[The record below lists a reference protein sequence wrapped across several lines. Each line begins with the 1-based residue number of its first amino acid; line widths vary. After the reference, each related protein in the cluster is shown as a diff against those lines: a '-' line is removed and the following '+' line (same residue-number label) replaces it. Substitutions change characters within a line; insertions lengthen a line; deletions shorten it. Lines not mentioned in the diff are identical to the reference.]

1 MGCYLVSL
9 FLFHTP
15 LLFWFERRTKV
26 IDMWKVV
33 GTKGQVERLACWDF
47 ILADAE
53 LASIMGKGNEAKG
66 KAMLEMMKAVR
77 ACDADGDGN
86 IDGVE
91 FQRLYLPSV
100 LVAAEEAANAG
111 LTPDYLLAM

>member
-1 MGCYLVSL
+1 
-9 FLFHTP
+9 
-15 LLFWFERRTKV
+15 
-26 IDMWKVV
+26 MWKVV

-77 ACDADGDGN
+77 ALDTSGDGA
-86 IDGVE
+86 IYDEE

-100 LVAAEEAANAG
+100 LLAAEDAVNAG
-111 LTPDYLLAM
+111 LNTSYLLDL